1 MSQAAWTGPVASTG
15 TILALGVWRSLVA
28 RSVRVGEAPSS
39 NLGTPMST
47 GEPTG
52 FPREPLLVTGM
63 AAPRGSR
70 GPSPH
75 RDKSVRMAAS
85 REGAAAAYES
95 LLADCYDQLHRFSKS
110 VNGISSTS
118 PHKSPAASI
127 AALGAAYRASA
138 RTLPIF
144 DTYGHD
150 AYPEVS

>member
-1 MSQAAWTGPVASTG
+1 MAPPRDRHGSAAWVAWPIATSG
-15 TILALGVWRSLVA
+15 QKRQDGCV
-28 RSVRVGEAPSS
+28 P
-39 NLGTPMST
+39 
-47 GEPTG
+47 
-52 FPREPLLVTGM
+52 
-63 AAPRGSR
+63 
-70 GPSPH
+70 
-75 RDKSVRMAAS
+75 
-85 REGAAAAYES
+85 EGAAAAYES